1 MRRRPLGLRPGESL
15 RLTWRLFGL
24 SKIQDLAAAALRPD
38 LALAEPPTELPIRDP
53 LNAAIG
59 RAAGNL
65 LARQQDDGHWVFELE
80 ADATIPA
87 EYVMLKRFFGRVDP
101 AREARIGRYLRRL
114 QAQECGTAGGGWPL
128 FHGGPID
135 VSCSVKAY
143 FGLRLIGDAP
153 DAPHMLR
160 ARDAILAA
168 GGAERSNV
176 FTRATLALF
185 GHVPWHAVPVM
196 PPEITL
202 LPRWFPFHLS
212 KVSYWARTVLV
223 PLTVV
228 MARRPRP
235 LVDPG
240 VSLAELFRTPAD
252 RVRDW
257 PAGPHATQPW
267 KGLFAALDSVLQRT
281 RNLHS
286 RRIRARAEAAAE
298 AFVTERLNGEDG
310 LGAIYPAMANAI
322 WMYHCLGVAEDDPR
336 LVTAWSAVEKLVLDR
351 PAQDPAKAE
360 TYVQPCL
367 SPIWD
372 TALVTHALLEAGG
385 EPAEAA
391 VTRGVAWML
400 DRQVTDV
407 AGDWAD
413 ARPGL
418 APGGWA
424 FQYAN
429 PHYPD
434 VDDTAAVVLAL
445 DRAEKQLGRSG
456 PRMAEAIARATDWV
470 VGMQSQ
476 GGGWGAFD
484 ADNTHHHLNSIPF
497 ADHGALLDP
506 PTADVSGR
514 CLAMLA
520 QLGHDRDHPAVRQG
534 TEYLLAEQEP
544 DGSWYGRW
552 GVNYVYGTWS
562 AVTALNAAGLPP
574 EHPAMRR
581 AVAWLQSRQNPDG
594 GWGEDGGTYP
604 RRGGTR
610 ADADLAMGPSTAS
623 QTAWAMLALM
633 ACGAADD
640 EAMDRA
646 AAWLLAHQQPDGTW
660 AEADYTGTGF
670 PRVFYL
676 RYHGYA
682 QLFPLWAL
690 ARLRNLRSGNSRR
703 VLHGL

>member
-1 MRRRPLGLRPGESL
+1 MEQRRVAPAACGEASQE
-15 RLTWRLFGL
+15 RVFAL
-24 SKIQDLAAAALRPD
+24 SNMQDLAAVAARPD
-38 LALAEPPTELPIRDP
+38 LALAEPVTVPPQPHLD
-53 LNAAIG
+53 AAIG
-59 RAAGNL
+59 RATDHL
-65 LARQQDDGHWVFELE
+65 LRRQQADGHWVFELE

-87 EYVMLKRFFGRVDP
+87 EYVMLKRFFGRRDP
-101 AREARIGRYLRRL
+101 VREARIGRYLRRI
-114 QAQECGTAGGGWPL
+114 QAQEEAACNGGWPL

-135 VSCSVKAY
+135 ISCSVKAY
-143 FGLRLIGDAP
+143 LALRLIGDAE
-153 DAPHMLR
+153 DAPHMAR
-160 ARDAILAA
+160 ARAAILAA
-168 GGAERSNV
+168 GGAERCNV

-185 GHVPWHAVPVM
+185 GQVPWHAVPVM

-228 MARRPRP
+228 MARRPPP
-235 LVDPG
+235 LAPID
-240 VSLAELFRTPAD
+240 VSLRGLFRTPPEQ
-252 RVRDW
+252 VRRW
-257 PAGPHATQPW
+257 PGGAHAAQPW
-267 KGLFAALDSVLQRT
+267 KGIFARLDKELQRT
-281 RNLHS
+281 QHLFPAS
-286 RRIRARAEAAAE
+286 IRARAEAKAE

-336 LVTAWSAVEKLVLDR
+336 LGTAWAAIEKLVMDR
-351 PAQDPAKAE
+351 PDTDEHPGE

-372 TALVTHALLEAGG
+372 TALVSHALLETA
-385 EPAEAA
+385 EPAAEAA
-391 VTRGVAWML
+391 VSRGLAWLL
-400 DRQVTDV
+400 DRQITDV
-407 AGDWAD
+407 AGDWAE
-413 ARPGL
+413 ARPGVP
-418 APGGWA
+418 PGGWA

-445 DRAEKQLGRSG
+445 DRAEKQIGPAGPAVARS
-456 PRMAEAIARATDWV
+456 IALATDWV
-470 VGMQSQ
+470 LGMQSK

-506 PTADVSGR
+506 PTSDVSGR

-520 QLGHDRDHPAVRQG
+520 QLGHAPDSPAMRQAID
-534 TEYLLAEQEP
+534 YMLAEQEP

-562 AVTALNAAGLPP
+562 ALTALNAAGLPP
-574 EHPAMRR
+574 GHPAMRR
-581 AVAWLQSRQNPDG
+581 AVAWLKARQNADG
-594 GWGEDGGTYP
+594 GWGEDGFTYP

-623 QTAWAMLALM
+623 QTAWALLALM
-633 ACGAADD
+633 AAGAVEE
-640 EAMDRA
+640 EAVERG
-646 AAWLLAHQQPDGTW
+646 AAWLLARQEADGSW
-660 AEADYTGTGF
+660 PEDDYTGTGF

-682 QLFPLWAL
+682 RLFPLWAL
-690 ARLRNLRSGNSRR
+690 ARLRNLRRSNSRH
-703 VLHGL
+703 VSHGL

>member
-1 MRRRPLGLRPGESL
+1 M
-15 RLTWRLFGL
+15 
-24 SKIQDLAAAALRPD
+24 QDLAAVAARPD
-38 LALAEPPTELPIRDP
+38 LALADTLTATHTSP
-53 LNAAIG
+53 LDVAIG

-65 LARQQDDGHWVFELE
+65 LRRQQADGHWVFELE

-87 EYVMLKRFFGRVDP
+87 EYVMLRRFFGRHDP
-101 AREARIGRYLRRL
+101 AREARIGRYLRRI
-114 QAQECGTAGGGWPL
+114 QAQEAATCGGGWPL
-128 FHGGPID
+128 FHGGPLD

-143 FGLRLIGDAP
+143 FALRLIGDAE

-160 ARDAILAA
+160 ARAAILAA
-168 GGAERSNV
+168 GGAERCNV

-185 GHVPWHAVPVM
+185 GQVPWHAVPVM

-228 MARRPRP
+228 MARRPP
-235 LVDPG
+235 PVAPIG
-240 VSLAELFRTPAD
+240 VSLAGLFRTPPGQVK
-252 RVRDW
+252 RW
-257 PAGPHATQPW
+257 PGGAHAAQPW
-267 KGLFAALDSVLQRT
+267 KSIFARLDKELQRT
-281 RNLHS
+281 QHLFPAS
-286 RRIRARAEAAAE
+286 VRARAEAKAE

-336 LVTAWSAVEKLVLDR
+336 LVTAWAAVEKLVMDR
-351 PAQDPAKAE
+351 PDEGE

-372 TALVTHALLEAGG
+372 TALVSHALLETG
-385 EPAEAA
+385 EPAAEAA
-391 VTRGVAWML
+391 VTRGLAWLL
-400 DRQVTDV
+400 DRQITDV
-407 AGDWAD
+407 AGDWAE
-413 ARPGL
+413 ARPGV

-456 PRMAEAIARATDWV
+456 PAVARSIALATDWV
-470 VGMQSQ
+470 LGMQSK

-506 PTADVSGR
+506 PTSDVSGR

-520 QLGHDRDHPAVRQG
+520 QLGHGAASPAVRQA
-534 TEYLLAEQEP
+534 TDYMLAEQEP

-581 AVAWLQSRQNPDG
+581 AVGWLQRCQNPDG
-594 GWGEDGGTYP
+594 GWGEDGFTYP

-610 ADADLAMGPSTAS
+610 ADADMAMGPSTAS
-623 QTAWAMLALM
+623 QTAWALLALM
-633 ACGAADD
+633 AAGAVEDPAV
-640 EAMDRA
+640 ERG
-646 AAWLLAHQQPDGTW
+646 AAWLLARQAEDGSW
-660 AEADYTGTGF
+660 PEEDYTGTGF

-682 QLFPLWAL
+682 QLFPLWTL
-690 ARLRNLRSGNSRR
+690 ARLRGLQRSNSRH
-703 VLHGL
+703 VPYGL